1 MTTAASGENAVRPP
15 SRFATLI
22 GFNGIAQLGPIVV
35 ALALTPVLIDRLG
48 VDRFGVWSLALIAL
62 STLTSL
68 DGGVSA
74 SLARFFAIYAARSER
89 SDAGR
94 LLIGAVVLFVLLGL
108 TFTLLSYVLAPSLV
122 PLFHIPARLEP
133 EAVWVFRWLPALAIL
148 GLVSDAVAAL
158 LQGNGQF
165 RALAAATSFSMGTFA
180 VSVLIL
186 VHPGAELGPLFAATA
201 FRYISMAGLG
211 LLLARARLAVGRP
224 LLPSRATVREVGG
237 YASRMQL
244 AALSGFVNAE
254 LDGFVIAAVSPVRY
268 VGLYSIGL
276 QAASGARSVPLYAFS
291 PLLTRLTTTFRHRG
305 REAAAEE
312 FVELERRWLPSVLGF
327 GVVAVAAIGFS
338 VPIWLGHR
346 YVLSGVTAAILLAC
360 FAVHVGFTGLRT
372 CYVRAVG
379 RPGLEARYA
388 TVWTV
393 CNALLTVPLALAA
406 GMIGV
411 VSATAVTGVLASGY
425 FVVLCRR
432 AERLPVIYPSRRGWL
447 LGVGASC
454 LTVAGELVVLRSGVS
469 GLIGLVVSG
478 LPPLVGLGILAG
490 IDRRAARARP

>member
-1 MTTAASGENAVRPP
+1 
-15 SRFATLI
+15 
-22 GFNGIAQLGPIVV
+22 
-35 ALALTPVLIDRLG
+35 
-48 VDRFGVWSLALIAL
+48 
-62 STLTSL
+62 
-68 DGGVSA
+68 
-74 SLARFFAIYAARSER
+74 
-89 SDAGR
+89 
-94 LLIGAVVLFVLLGL
+94 
-108 TFTLLSYVLAPSLV
+108 
-122 PLFHIPARLEP
+122 
-133 EAVWVFRWLPALAIL
+133 
-148 GLVSDAVAAL
+148 
-158 LQGNGQF
+158 
-165 RALAAATSFSMGTFA
+165 
-180 VSVLIL
+180 
-186 VHPGAELGPLFAATA
+186 
-201 FRYISMAGLG
+201 
-211 LLLARARLAVGRP
+211 
-224 LLPSRATVREVGG
+224 
-237 YASRMQL
+237 
-244 AALSGFVNAE
+244 
-254 LDGFVIAAVSPVRY
+254 
-268 VGLYSIGL
+268 
-276 QAASGARSVPLYAFS
+276 LYAFS

-327 GVVAVAAIGFS
+327 GVVSVAAIGFS